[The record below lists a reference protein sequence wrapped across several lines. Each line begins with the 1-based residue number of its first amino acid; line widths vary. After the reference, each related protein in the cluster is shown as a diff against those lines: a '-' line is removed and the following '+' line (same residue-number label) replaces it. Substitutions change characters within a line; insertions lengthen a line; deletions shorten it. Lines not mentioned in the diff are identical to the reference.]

1 MTTMLNRM
9 LDERNRLLEGHI
21 KGLEDNVKNIF
32 TAASIKAGLNLLTQ
46 ENPSTN

>member
-32 TAASIKAGLNLLTQ
+32 TASIKAGLNLLTQ